1 MLRKKHYFIL
11 LGVVALAVV
20 GYFVFFPSGKYKFEN
35 QEIILNDCEEGAE
48 DCAEVSI
55 NYMLCKRPSA
65 FAQTFNDTIQ
75 RQLVRILTAKD
86 TVMGVK
92 EAGELFLTQ
101 YKSDKQQ
108 FEGITPYQ
116 IQIVDT
122 ILLENDAL
130 ISLQRS
136 GTEYLGGA
144 HSVSWA
150 TFMNFKAS
158 DGTFFPQ
165 EELFT
170 DMGKILEVAE
180 KHFRETFNISDG
192 ENLRKNGFMFQ
203 NDIFSLPKN
212 IGFDQ
217 NYLILLY
224 NPYEIAPYST
234 GILEV
239 KIPLSEV
246 NPWLSFNLNDPKRK

>member
-1 MLRKKHYFIL
+1 MLRKKYYFII
-11 LGVVALAVV
+11 LGVIALAVV

-35 QEIILNDCEEGAE
+35 QEIILNDCEEGEE

-65 FAQTFNDTIQ
+65 FAQAFNDTIQ

-108 FEGITPYQ
+108 FEGMTPYQ

-144 HSVSWA
+144 HPVNWA
-150 TFMNFKAS
+150 TLMNFKAS
-158 DGTFFPQ
+158 DGT
-165 EELFT
+165 L
-170 DMGKILEVAE
+170 
-180 KHFRETFNISDG
+180 
-192 ENLRKNGFMFQ
+192 
-203 NDIFSLPKN
+203 
-212 IGFDQ
+212 
-217 NYLILLY
+217 LIWERY
-224 NPYEIAPYST
+224 
-234 GILEV
+234 
-239 KIPLSEV
+239 
-246 NPWLSFNLNDPKRK
+246 WR